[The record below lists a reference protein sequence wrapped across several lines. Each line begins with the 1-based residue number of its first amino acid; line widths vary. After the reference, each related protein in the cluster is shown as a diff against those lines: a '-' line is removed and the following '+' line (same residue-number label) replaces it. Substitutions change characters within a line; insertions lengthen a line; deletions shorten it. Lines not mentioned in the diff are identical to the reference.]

1 MITVRGRELVIP
13 VAERQI
19 GTQFDNNSETRQFKI
34 NRLTVGG
41 IDISNLDFRIDLRY
55 GKETKDTDILEKE
68 ITDEHVILTWTV
80 SAASVQ
86 QIGTVWIALRG
97 SDDFGTIKWATN
109 QGFLYVGKT
118 INTPDGAQTALSE
131 LEKLE
136 KRIDQKTESMDA
148 AESSRVEAEK
158 IRQEN
163 ESARLKNEAE
173 WQKQGEAAVEAAKTA
188 TAAQSAASASAKAAS
203 GSAETAG
210 SAAQTAT
217 EAASAASASAEAASG
232 SAETASSAAQ
242 TATQKASEA
251 SSSASEAA
259 SDANKVKELI
269 KGLGGFDGK
278 ASSVSAVDS
287 LGLLGT
293 ENATSTVQALIDVI
307 ADKVLNQLLSR
318 SNVVNNALTTEEGY
332 ALDAR
337 MGKSLQDQI
346 TAQNSNLDSGYFKI
360 KVKTTTIVLII
371 EEFTFTNGVATKTL
385 QSIFGNI
392 PTYASGICQTKVE
405 DSSVY
410 NFTAVKDGNNLK
422 IATAGSTFSGKKWVT
437 MIIFGTA

>member
-55 GKETKDTDILEKE
+55 GKETKDTDVLEKE

-188 TAAQSAASASAKAAS
+188 TTAQNAASD
-203 GSAETAG
+203 
-210 SAAQTAT
+210 
-217 EAASAASASAEAASG
+217 SAEAASG

-242 TATQKASEA
+242 TATAAQSAASTSAEEAAGSAEAASSAAQTATQKASEA
-251 SSSASEAA
+251 SSSASAAA
-259 SDANKVKELI
+259 SDANVVKGLI
-269 KGLGGFDGK
+269 QGLGGFDGK
-278 ASSVSAVDS
+278 ASSVSAVDL
-287 LGLLGT
+287 LGLLGK

-307 ADKVLNQLLSR
+307 ADKVLNQLLLR